1 MPVRVKTVCFQI
13 IQVVLC
19 VLCEKSTQAS
29 ERNNLQVADHH
40 KIENIGPK
48 KCVVVGDQ
56 NVGKTCLLIKYTT
69 GAFPEE
75 YIPTVFDN
83 YSMNIAFNNRS
94 MNVGLWDTVGG
105 DGYV

>member
-1 MPVRVKTVCFQI
+1 M
-13 IQVVLC
+13 
-19 VLCEKSTQAS
+19 
-29 ERNNLQVADHH
+29 
-40 KIENIGPK
+40 
-48 KCVVVGDQ
+48 
-56 NVGKTCLLIKYTT
+56 KYTT

-83 YSMNIAFNNRS
+83 YSMNITFNNRS